1 MNTTAAPMMVMMMM
15 MMGQRFESGDAIELH
30 SSVRIRS
37 LPRSVPYIIS
47 SSSNSSSDGDK
58 ELWD

>member
-1 MNTTAAPMMVMMMM
+1 MMVMMMM

-47 SSSNSSSDGDK
+47 SSSNSSSDEDK